1 MSSLTFNGISISK
14 DVYTSKFSV
23 LFLDSKSTFFV
34 VTFKIWYIEKETRD
48 MGSYRDQK
56 DNNKERTF
64 RNRK

>member
-23 LFLDSKSTFFV
+23 LFFDSKSTFFV

>member
-23 LFLDSKSTFFV
+23 FFLDSKSTFFV